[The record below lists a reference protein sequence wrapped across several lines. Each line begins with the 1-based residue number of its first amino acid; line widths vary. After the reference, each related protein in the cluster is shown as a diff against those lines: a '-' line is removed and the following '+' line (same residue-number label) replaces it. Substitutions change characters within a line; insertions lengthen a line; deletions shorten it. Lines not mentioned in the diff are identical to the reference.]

1 MVKDTVNIL
10 VVDDL
15 PDKRLALATILES
28 LGVNIVLASSG
39 REALRKLLDQDFAV
53 ILLDVNMPEMDGFE
67 TAALIRDHK
76 RCARTPIIFITAFA
90 DEMLAAQGYS
100 LGAVDYILSP
110 VVPQILRT
118 KVAVFVDLFRKTEQI
133 RRHVE
138 QRVALVREQT
148 AREAAEEAK
157 RASAF
162 LAAASAVLASSLEA
176 SAIQKGLLDVVVPF
190 LGDAGFLTLVDER
203 GRRQSSLVWLDG
215 DRKVNVDS
223 EREPFSFPA
232 NLQEA
237 SLRVLQTGNPELL
250 AQIDSWPAHG
260 SASIPGFKLTT
271 ATLLP
276 LRARNRILGVLG
288 VARGPCPD
296 PYSLTELKLANELA
310 ERTAIA
316 IDHAYLYRD
325 VQEADRRKA
334 EFLAV
339 LSHELRNPLAPIRN
353 ALQILRL
360 VDSDDAYFCEA
371 RAILERQVGQ
381 LAGLVDDLLNVFR
394 VNHHKIILHRE
405 SLDVVE
411 VVRDIVDDH
420 RQVLEAE
427 DRRLVLE
434 LSPSPIWVSADRT
447 RLAQVISNLL
457 QNAIKFTNPG
467 DEVVVRVGKD
477 ASQGRAHV
485 SVRDTGI
492 GIAPKLLPHI
502 FDTFAQADQGMD
514 RSRGGLGLGL
524 ALVRGL
530 VELHGGKASAA
541 SDGPGHGAEVGFWL
555 PLHAAPETPPSSTCM
570 TSAVAAGLKILIVE
584 DNQDTARSLATLL
597 RRYGHQV
604 ETEHTGSSGLEA
616 ARRKRPAIVL
626 CDLGLPELDGY
637 EVARALRGD
646 PETASMRLIAISGY
660 GQQEDRER
668 SLQAGFDLH
677 LTKPVD
683 PARLQEHLV
692 QVHLANGR

>member
-1 MVKDTVNIL
+1 MAKEAVNIL
-10 VVDDL
+10 IVDDL
-15 PDKRLALATILES
+15 RDKRLALATILEP
-28 LGVNIVLASSG
+28 LAETIVEASSG

-67 TAALIRDHK
+67 TAALIREHR

-133 RRHVE
+133 RRHAE

-162 LAAASAVLASSLEA
+162 LAEASAVLASSLET
-176 SAIQKGLLDVVVPF
+176 SAIQSGLLDVVVPF
-190 LGDAGFLTLVDER
+190 LGDAAFLTLVDER
-203 GRRQSSLVWLDG
+203 GRRQSLLVWLDN
-215 DRKVNVDS
+215 DRKVSIDS
-223 EREPFSFPA
+223 TRAPFPFPPA
-232 NLQEA
+232 IQDTLH
-237 SLRVLQTGNPELL
+237 RVLKSGNAELL
-250 AQIDSWPAHG
+250 SQIESWPAPE
-260 SASIPGFKLTT
+260 SLSVPSYKLTT
-271 ATLLP
+271 AALLP
-276 LRARNRILGVLG
+276 LRARNRVLGVLG
-288 VARGPCPD
+288 VARGPCPY
-296 PYSLTELKLANELA
+296 PYVPTELKLANELA

-316 IDHAYLYRD
+316 IDHALLYRD

-381 LAGLVDDLLNVFR
+381 LSGLVDDLLNVFR
-394 VNHHKIILHRE
+394 VNHHKIVLHRE
-405 SLDVVE
+405 RLDLAAL
-411 VVRDIVDDH
+411 VRDIVEDH
-420 RQVLEAE
+420 RQDLEV
-427 DRRLVLE
+427 DGRRLTLE
-434 LSPSPIWVSADRT
+434 VPSAPIWVSADRT
-447 RLAQVISNLL
+447 RLAQVVSNLL
-457 QNAIKFTNPG
+457 QNAGKFTNPG
-467 DEVVVRVGKD
+467 DAITVRAALNAD
-477 ASQGRAHV
+477 AGQAHV
-485 SVRDTGI
+485 WVRDTGI
-492 GIAPKLLPHI
+492 GISDKLLPHV

-524 ALVRGL
+524 ALVKGL
-530 VELHGGKASAA
+530 VELHGGQASAA
-541 SDGPGHGAEVGFWL
+541 SDGPGRGAEVSFCL
-555 PLHAAPETPPSSTCM
+555 PVHIAAEPLPSPPCISSAM
-570 TSAVAAGLKILIVE
+570 IPGLKILIVE

-597 RRYGHQV
+597 RRYGHDV
-604 ETEHTGSSGLEA
+604 DMEHTGLAGLEA
-616 ARRKRPAIVL
+616 ARRGRPNVVL
-626 CDLGLPELDGY
+626 CDLGLPEMDGY
-637 EVARALRGD
+637 EIARLLRGD
-646 PETASMRLIAISGY
+646 PDTATMRLIAISGY

-683 PARLQEHLV
+683 PLSLQG
-692 QVHLANGR
+692 HLAKV